1 MTQRGGMPRRAVTA
15 RWGSSFPAWRAA
27 AGALILLWLPTTASA
42 GSLLA
47 VCQGAAQVDVLDTAT
62 GAVTS
67 AIPLAKGPADIVI
80 SRDGAFAFITH
91 PDLGLLTR
99 LDVKAGRVQQT
110 AHIGGQ
116 PFGIAMAPDGTLYVS
131 DWSSDLILRIDGR
144 TLAVTGEVAV
154 GRAPAHLAV
163 DPEGRRLYSADRES
177 DIVSVIALPAFARVA
192 QIAVG
197 HAPYALDASDPAL
210 VAVADVRGGTIS
222 LIDKADHAVVRIG
235 GLKMPYGV
243 APAPGGRLLAVDQ
256 QTGMLNVIDLATQA
270 IIMRVRLG
278 GSPES
283 VVTDSAAGRAYVTE
297 WFANRVT
304 ILNLADYAI
313 ITRTPVCDGPR
324 MIALSLP

>member
-1 MTQRGGMPRRAVTA
+1 MTPQGVRAASPWGRRAA
-15 RWGSSFPAWRAA
+15 LLAWA
-27 AGALILLWLPTTASA
+27 LLWLASPAAA

-47 VCQGAAQVDVLDTAT
+47 VCQGAAQVDILDTAT
-62 GAVTS
+62 GTLTASIPVAKAPAGLAV
-67 AIPLAKGPADIVI
+67 

-99 LDVKAGRVQQT
+99 LDLQERRVQET

-116 PFGIAMAPDGTLYVS
+116 PFGIAMAPDGTLYVG
-131 DWSSDLILRIDGR
+131 DWSGDRILRLDGR
-144 TLAVTGEVAV
+144 TLAVTGAVAV
-154 GRAPAHLAV
+154 GRAPAHLAL
-163 DPEGRRLYSADRES
+163 DREGRTLYSADRES
-177 DIVSVIALPAFARVA
+177 DVVSVIALPAFTRIA

-197 HAPYALDASDPAL
+197 RAPYALDASDPAF
-210 VAVADVRGGTIS
+210 VAVADVRSGAVS
-222 LIDKADHAVVRIG
+222 LIAKADHAVTRIG

-256 QTGMLNVIDLATQA
+256 QTGTLDVIDLAMGRIVQ
-270 IIMRVRLG
+270 RVRLG

-304 ILNLADYAI
+304 ILDLADYAI
-313 ITRTPVCDGPR
+313 LTRTPGCDGPR
-324 MIALSLP
+324 AIALSPPAD